1 MHLLAFDTS
10 TDALSVAV
18 MRSTSAGPLFWQH
31 QGAGGA
37 AASGSLIA
45 AIMDLLRQADLRLQ
59 DLDAICFGSGPG
71 SFTGLRTACSVAQG
85 LAYGAGVPVLPVA
98 SLLALAQSARA
109 AHAPQARYG
118 CVSALLD
125 ARMDEVYAASY
136 TFTGDVWST
145 VQAPCLLVPEQVA
158 AWAQSAAMALVAAMP
173 WTGGL
178 GAQPEPVSLAEPIS
192 GATVMQVAATCL
204 SGDLGAQQ
212 GQLKKTGLISDQDPA
227 PSWADLQLPQ
237 AHSASAPWC
246 AWAGNVFGIYGA
258 RLAPPAGLLCCAA
271 LPQAMAILQVAPAL
285 IAAGACVPPEQAL
298 PLYVRDKV
306 AKTTGERALEKAVK
320 ADQAQSQGAVAL
332 VVPSTFATPLPPALP
347 SAHANAAP
355 STHLPQEPSQS
366 ATAHPSASHAP
377 PPGT

>member
-18 MRSTSAGPLFWQH
+18 MRSTPTGPLYWQH

-45 AIMDLLRQADLRLQ
+45 AILDLLRQADLRLQ

-85 LAYGAGVPVLPVA
+85 LAYGAGVPVLPVP

-109 AHAPQARYG
+109 AHAPLARCG

-125 ARMDEVYAASY
+125 ARMDEVYAATY
-136 TFTGDVWST
+136 AFAGDEWT
-145 VQAPCLLVPEQVA
+145 TLQAPCLLVPEQVA
-158 AWAQSAAMALVAAMP
+158 AWAQSADAALGVDNAQLGALGTQQGPANETGLASCEERAPFLAQAQQAAMDEH
-173 WTGGL
+173 GL
-178 GAQPEPVSLAEPIS
+178 AIGQDLAPLLLKAQIRQ
-192 GATVMQVAATCL
+192 T
-204 SGDLGAQQ
+204 QQ
-212 GQLKKTGLISDQDPA
+212 GPA
-227 PSWADLQLPQ
+227 PWR
-237 AHSASAPWC
+237 
-246 AWAGNVFGIYGA
+246 AWAGNVFGIYSE
-258 RLAPPAGLLCCAA
+258 RLAAPVGLICCNV

-285 IAAGACVPPEQAL
+285 IKAGACVPPEQAL

-306 AKTTGERALEKAVK
+306 AKTTGERALEKAAK
-320 ADQAQSQGAVAL
+320 ADQAQSQGAVGL
-332 VVPSTFATPLPPALP
+332 VVSSSLEAPLLPALP

-355 STHLPQEPSQS
+355 STHLPLEPSQS

-377 PPGT
+377 TPGT

>member
-18 MRSTSAGPLFWQH
+18 LRSTPAGPRYWQH

-45 AIMDLLRQADLRLQ
+45 AILDLLRQADLRLQ

-85 LAYGAGVPVLPVA
+85 LAYGAGVPVLPVP

-109 AHAPQARYG
+109 AHAPLAADG

-125 ARMDEVYAASY
+125 ARMDEVYAATY
-136 TFTGDVWST
+136 AFAAHGWTLL
-145 VQAPCLLVPEQVA
+145 QAPCLLAPEQVA
-158 AWAQSAAMALVAAMP
+158 AWSQSAQAPPCAASQTP
-173 WTGGL
+173 
-178 GAQPEPVSLAEPIS
+178 GAQAR
-192 GATVMQVAATCL
+192 
-204 SGDLGAQQ
+204 
-212 GQLKKTGLISDQDPA
+212 
-227 PSWADLQLPQ
+227 
-237 AHSASAPWC
+237 SAWR
-246 AWAGNVFGIYGA
+246 AWAGNVFGIYGQ
-258 RLAPPAGLLCCAA
+258 RLAAPAAGMCFDA

-306 AKTTGERALEKAVK
+306 AKTTGERALEKAAK
-320 ADQAQSQGAVAL
+320 AGSSPSERLAL
-332 VVPSTFATPLPPALP
+332 AAPHTLPT
-347 SAHANAAP
+347 AHAP
-355 STHLPQEPSQS
+355 T
-366 ATAHPSASHAP
+366 
-377 PPGT
+377 PGT